1 MKVLRQ
7 VGSVQLNEGQLM
19 AKGLN
24 NLFNTETQQVSLWF
38 DDEIKDAM
46 LKLSDE
52 EFLEESRMKFEVAE
66 LQP

>member
-1 MKVLRQ
+1 
-7 VGSVQLNEGQLM
+7 M

-46 LKLSDE
+46 LQLSDE
-52 EFLEESRMKFEVAE
+52 EFLEESRIKFEVAE